1 MFSVSV
7 QPAAEEEEGLCS
19 EDPTSLNQ
27 GRGPSGTPGVPTW
40 SMSVLAWTLGVLAWT
55 SKVPLWTLNVPAE
68 KKLMSVR
75 TQFINRVSEPVLR
88 TLLDKLLERGV
99 ITDDEMDSAGA
110 LSRADKARMV
120 IDTVRK
126 KGSEASAALIAA
138 LREVDSCLS
147 TELNL
152 M

>member
-1 MFSVSV
+1 M
-7 QPAAEEEEGLCS
+7 
-19 EDPTSLNQ
+19 
-27 GRGPSGTPGVPTW
+27 
-40 SMSVLAWTLGVLAWT
+40 
-55 SKVPLWTLNVPAE
+55 
-68 KKLMSVR
+68 KLMSVR

-152 M
+152 IPQLSVYEE

>member
-1 MFSVSV
+1 M
-7 QPAAEEEEGLCS
+7 
-19 EDPTSLNQ
+19 T
-27 GRGPSGTPGVPTW
+27 
-40 SMSVLAWTLGVLAWT
+40 
-55 SKVPLWTLNVPAE
+55 
-68 KKLMSVR
+68 LMSVR

-99 ITDDEMDSAGA
+99 ITDGEMESAGA
-110 LSRADKARMV
+110 LSRADKARVV

-126 KGSEASAALIAA
+126 KGSQASAALIAA